1 MAEGSTRPIVFAVRD
16 LPIQVFGGR
25 HGRHSRK
32 FVLLTLATHA
42 DFDGGKCYPATPTI
56 ARECGLSVRATQ
68 KVLAWLRENGF
79 LQIAIKASP
88 LRTNLFTI
96 LMPNVTNARV
106 HGDNCS
112 SPRTK
117 ETGMVNG
124 STADNE
130 RQSAHNLPVKPT
142 KIQPTHEE
150 HAQASPG
157 SVPSAGP
164 EKAQTVPPKT
174 PDGRPDSLTST
185 EAAHCVCLELG
196 LAGNDIRWLIRD
208 AIDARVRAG
217 SEQPKQIAELMVVA
231 WRRYRDAH
239 PAGSGYAKSAKT
251 FFTEP
256 SWADFA
262 EPASTASKPLSERLR
277 EMGRLSA

>member
-1 MAEGSTRPIVFAVRD
+1 VAEVSTRPIVFTVRE
-16 LPIQVFGGR
+16 LPIQAFGGR

-42 DFDGGKCYPATPTI
+42 DLDGGKCYPAIPTI

-68 KVLAWLRENGF
+68 KVLAWLRDNRF

-96 LMPNVTNARV
+96 LVPDVPNASL

-112 SPRTK
+112 SPRTG
-117 ETGMVNG
+117 ETGMVNA
-124 STADNE
+124 SAADGE
-130 RQSAHNLPVKPT
+130 RQSAHNLPIEPTKPKPT
-142 KIQPTHEE
+142 
-150 HAQASPG
+150 HAKRAHLCSD
-157 SVPSAGP
+157 SVPSAGSV
-164 EKAQTVPPKT
+164 KAQTLPPIT
-174 PDGRPDSLTST
+174 SDGRPLEHSST
-185 EAAHCVCLELG
+185 EAAHYVCLELG
-196 LAGNDIRWLIRD
+196 LAGNEIRWLLRD
-208 AIDARVRAG
+208 AIDARVRTT
-217 SEQPKQIAELMVVA
+217 SERPKQIAELMVVA
-231 WRRYRDAH
+231 WRKYRAAH

-256 SWADFA
+256 SWADSA
-262 EPASTASKPLSERLR
+262 EPAITASKPLSERLR